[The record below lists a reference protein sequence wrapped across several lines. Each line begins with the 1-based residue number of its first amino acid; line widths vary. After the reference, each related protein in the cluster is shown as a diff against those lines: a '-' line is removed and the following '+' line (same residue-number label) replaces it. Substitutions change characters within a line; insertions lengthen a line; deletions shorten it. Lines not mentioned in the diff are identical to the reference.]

1 MTQPPPE
8 QRPGFLLPG
17 QPVAPPPVPT
27 AMPVPPGRPG
37 WVTAL
42 GVLTIVFGSLGLFGV
57 IQNVALGPWMRQHQ
71 PHIRQRRPGFQF
83 VEDVQ
88 DMTDRFERY
97 RFVTAVTGTILGAMG
112 VAGGIGMLKVRPWG
126 RSLTLAY
133 AIASIANVGLM
144 VALGGMS
151 GPLVLAVMGCA
162 GLLGLAY
169 PIVLLCFLLPR
180 RRAAVFAP
188 PGPESAMR

>member
-1 MTQPPPE
+1 MTQPPD

-17 QPVAPPPVPT
+17 QPVALSPVPT
-27 AMPVPPGRPG
+27 AMPAPPRRPG

-42 GVLTIVFGSLGLFGV
+42 GVLTIVFGSLSLLAV

-71 PHIRQRRPGFQF
+71 PHVRQRQPGVQF

-88 DMTDRFERY
+88 DMTDRLERY
-97 RFVTAVTGTILGAMG
+97 GFVTAITGSILGAMG
-112 VAGGIGMLKVRPWG
+112 VAGGVGLLKVRPWG
-126 RSLTLAY
+126 RSLALAY

-144 VALGGMS
+144 VVLGGMS
-151 GPLVLAVMGCA
+151 GPLVLVVMGCA

-180 RRAAVFAP
+180 RRAAVFAR
-188 PGPESAMR
+188 PGPGPAMR